1 MFNQIV
7 LFLHGK
13 AVLYTFSSVIIVIL
27 AFWLIK
33 VIINKITI
41 DLIYKHSITIS
52 KFQQLLW
59 LQEKKAYYNI
69 TEETLVD
76 EKGSPIS
83 LSEYKEDLKLGSF
96 IGNEFPTNAIRVGI
110 SSFTPEK
117 QYILNKKLNVIVQPI
132 AGTDIWKVEYTSPDR
147 TTLSHPI
154 MGKLILG
161 NISHKIKDQK
171 EVKIYQRVTYIGK
184 DSLVQYELR
193 EN

>member
-41 DLIYKHSITIS
+41 NLIYKHSITIS

-69 TEETLVD
+69 LEKTFVD
-76 EKGSPIS
+76 EQGEPIF

-96 IGNEFPTNAIRVGI
+96 IGNEFPTKAIRVGI
-110 SSFTPEK
+110 SSFAPEK
-117 QYILNKKLNVIVQPI
+117 QYILNKKLKVIVQPI
-132 AGTDIWKVEYTSPDR
+132 AGTDIWKVEYTAPDR

-154 MGKLILG
+154 MGKLILC

-184 DSLVQYELR
+184 DCLVQYELQ
-193 EN
+193 ED